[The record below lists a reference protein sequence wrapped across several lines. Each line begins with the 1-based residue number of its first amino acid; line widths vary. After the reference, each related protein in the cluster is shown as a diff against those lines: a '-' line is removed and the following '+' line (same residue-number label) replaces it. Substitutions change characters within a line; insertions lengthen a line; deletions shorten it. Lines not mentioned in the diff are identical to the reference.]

1 MKVVMLGEEDEIK
14 SDMFLS
20 RNYGGIFMYIAKV
33 EELQLDQLGMS
44 MRCCT
49 KDLRSMDMG
58 NRDKRILQK
67 LGHEI
72 VGYDD

>member
-33 EELQLDQLGMS
+33 EKLQLDQLGMS
-44 MRCCT
+44 MWCCT
-49 KDLRSMDMG
+49 KDLRSMDTG
-58 NRDKRILQK
+58 NRGKGIFEK
-67 LGHEI
+67 LGHKI

>member
-33 EELQLDQLGMS
+33 
-44 MRCCT
+44 
-49 KDLRSMDMG
+49 
-58 NRDKRILQK
+58 
-67 LGHEI
+67 
-72 VGYDD
+72 